1 MKEPI
6 GMAKVITID
15 LEPMGI
21 KLKLSVGLEP
31 TEDPMKFKTSIYLKK
46 GCNNRFLKTMLGSI
60 PKKFIA
66 GFLGTSI
73 PVDNVGFDLI
83 VVINPDYSPSNKIKE
98 FIYLSRV
105 GYDDNDILLATTFKD
120 DSLQGAIKKNVKIKE
135 HDVTKQ
141 KRNKTKRKDK
151 KIAKKSKKKHDVEQK
166 EKINILYSKYVDK

>member
-1 MKEPI
+1 MGVLNYGISEILGYGLPNLYIERFLVKGNEYRRADS
-6 GMAKVITID
+6 MAKVITID
-15 LEPMGI
+15 LKPMGI

-31 TEDPMKFKTSIYLKK
+31 TEDPVKFKTSIYLKK
-46 GCNNRFLKTMLGSI
+46 GVITDFLKTMLGSI

-105 GYDDNDILLATTFKD
+105 GYDDNNDILLATTFKD
-120 DSLQGAIKKNVKIKE
+120 DSLQGAIKE
-135 HDVTKQ
+135 
-141 KRNKTKRKDK
+141 KRKK
-151 KIAKKSKKKHDVEQK
+151 
-166 EKINILYSKYVDK
+166 